1 MFQNSYNK
9 YGLTALKSI
18 QNYNDSSSLVR
29 IWTTSAKEVFPTKSS
44 QEKAC
49 PKNTFLGLC
58 AFFSNLKNG
67 F

>member
-1 MFQNSYNK
+1 MSNFNNYELCAIVSVQNNSVLLNPMESFD
-9 YGLTALKSI
+9 KSARDI
-18 QNYNDSSSLVR
+18 
-29 IWTTSAKEVFPTKSS
+29 FPTKSS

-49 PKNTFLGLC
+49 PKSTFLGLC